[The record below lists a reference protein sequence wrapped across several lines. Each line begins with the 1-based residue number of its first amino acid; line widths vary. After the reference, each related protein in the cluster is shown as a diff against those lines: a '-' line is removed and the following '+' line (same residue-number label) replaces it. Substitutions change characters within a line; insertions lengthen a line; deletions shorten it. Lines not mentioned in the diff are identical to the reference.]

1 MLEDITY
8 IANNFFQQVLS
19 ILPGLFF
26 SLIIIGLTYYISKIS
41 NRMVNKSMQRMQ
53 LKPALIEF
61 IQTLIA
67 FFIWVCG
74 LLLVASILFP
84 SVTPAKILTALGFGS
99 IAVGFAF
106 KDIFENFMAGVLI
119 LLREPF
125 KIHDFIEVGG
135 IIGSVEKITIRDTY
149 IKDLDG
155 QRVVIPN
162 AKLFKNDVTVLTHR
176 DKRRVCIMCGIAY
189 HEDISKVKE
198 LLLKEV
204 KKLKTVSKE
213 HLLEV
218 RADHFGESSVNLKIY
233 WFTQSNPEDV
243 RVSIDEV
250 VTKVKSVLDKA
261 KIEIPFPYRT
271 LTIKSIPKIT
281 VNH

>member
-213 HLLEV
+213 HPLEV